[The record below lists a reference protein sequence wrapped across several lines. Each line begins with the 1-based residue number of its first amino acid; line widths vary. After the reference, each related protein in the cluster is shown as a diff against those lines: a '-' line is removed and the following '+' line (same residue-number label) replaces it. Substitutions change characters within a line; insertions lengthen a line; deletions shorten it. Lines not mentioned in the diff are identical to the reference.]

1 MPLLLRLFVF
11 FAVGYSIL
19 MAAGF
24 VWQRKMIYLPDREK
38 PAQDHIQVVGL
49 RFWPD
54 QYPDQQEDYR
64 GLVATDPVAEAKGTI
79 IVFHGNAGAAW
90 HRNYYVHALVPLGFN
105 VVLAE
110 YPGYGGRDGVPSE
123 GNFVNDARTTIQLA
137 HDTFGGRLYLWG
149 ESLGCG
155 VAAAIAA
162 NPPVPVDGVVLVTP
176 WDSLPDLAQ
185 SLYWY
190 FPVRWMLRDKFDNV
204 KNLRSFH
211 KPVAVAIAAFDEIIP
226 TKSSLRLYESIRTP
240 KRLWRFENAGHNN
253 WPTDPAEKW
262 WREIMQFVSSAGK
275 EKRKIDGP
283 KTKLGT

>member
-1 MPLLLRLFVF
+1 
-11 FAVGYSIL
+11 

-24 VWQRKMIYLPDREK
+24 VWQRKMIYFPDREK
-38 PAQDHIQVVGL
+38 PTQDQIHAAGL

-54 QYPDQQEDYR
+54 QDPGQDGDYH

-90 HRNYYVHALVPLGFN
+90 HRNYYVHALAPLGFN

-123 GNFVNDARTTIQLA
+123 KNFVNDARSTIQLA

-162 NPPVPVDGVVLVTP
+162 DPPVPVDGVVLVTP

-185 SLYWY
+185 DLYWY
-190 FPVRWMLRDKFDNV
+190 VPVRWMLRDKFNNV
-204 KNLRSFH
+204 KNLQSFH
-211 KPVAVAIAAFDEIIP
+211 KPVAVAIAAIDEIIP
-226 TKSSLRLYESIRTP
+226 TKRSLRLYESIRTP
-240 KRLWRFENAGHNN
+240 KHLWRFENAGHNN
-253 WPTDPAEKW
+253 WPTGPTEKW
-262 WREIMQFVSSAGK
+262 WREVMQFVSSAEK
-275 EKRKIDGP
+275 E
-283 KTKLGT
+283 